1 MPSSQLRL
9 AVPSKGRLREGTLAL
24 LKDAGLHFEA
34 AERALSVVV
43 RNADLELLFIRTDDI
58 PELVQDGVADL
69 GICGQDLI
77 AEFGAE
83 APELALLGF
92 GRCRL
97 MAAVPNSSPIT
108 TMNDLQGLRVATA
121 HRNVTSEYFER
132 EGLNVGVIPLKG
144 SVEVAPK
151 LGVADGIVDLVSSG
165 STLRVNGLR
174 TIGTLLES
182 EAVLF
187 TSPAALAA
195 NTPECHQ
202 LATAL
207 LAVVNARRKR
217 YLLLN
222 APAAAVEAVTD
233 IIPGLASPTIV
244 PEASSEWVA
253 VHSVVDRDS
262 IWDLLPRL
270 QAVGARDILVMR
282 IEQMVS

>member
-1 MPSSQLRL
+1 MSESPIRL
-9 AVPSKGRLREGTLAL
+9 AIPSKGRLREGTLAL
-24 LKDAGLHFEA
+24 LEDAGLQFEA
-34 AERALSVVV
+34 AERALSVMV

-58 PELVQDGVADL
+58 PELVQDGVADV

-83 APELALLGF
+83 ATELATLGY

-97 MAAVPNSSPIT
+97 MAAVPNISSVQGIP
-108 TMNDLQGLRVATA
+108 DLAGSRIATA
-121 HRNVTSEYFER
+121 HRGVTTRFFAEM
-132 EGLNVGVIPLKG
+132 GIDVDVIPLKG

-151 LGVADGIVDLVSSG
+151 LGVAEAVVDLVSSG
-165 STLRVNGLR
+165 STLKVNGLR
-174 TIGTLLES
+174 TVGTLMES

-187 TSPAALAA
+187 GTPRGLAENGPA
-195 NTPECHQ
+195 CHQ

-207 LAVVNARRKR
+207 SAVVNARRKR

-222 APAAAVEAVTD
+222 APASAVEAITE
-233 IIPGLASPTIV
+233 IIPGLASPTVV

-270 QAVGARDILVMR
+270 QSAGARGILVMR
-282 IEQMVS
+282 IEQMIA

>member
-1 MPSSQLRL
+1 MAASQLRL

-24 LKDAGLHFEA
+24 LKDAGLQFEA
-34 AERALSVVV
+34 AERALSVAV

-58 PELVQDGVADL
+58 PELVQDGVADV

-77 AEFGAE
+77 AEFGAD
-83 APELALLGF
+83 APELAQLGF

-97 MAAVPNSSPIT
+97 MAAVPNASPIKE
-108 TMNDLQGLRVATA
+108 MGDLQGLRVATA
-121 HRNVTSEYFER
+121 HRNVTARFFER
-132 EGLNVGVIPLKG
+132 EELKVGVIPLKG

-195 NTPECHQ
+195 NTAACHQ

-207 LAVVNARRKR
+207 LAVVNARQKR

-222 APAAAVEAVTD
+222 APAASVDAVTA

-253 VHSVVDRDS
+253 VHSVVDRDAV
-262 IWDLLPRL
+262 WDLLPRL

>member
-1 MPSSQLRL
+1 MTSPLLRL
-9 AVPSKGRLREGTLAL
+9 AIPSKGRLRDGTLDL
-24 LKDAGLHFEA
+24 LRDAGLQFEA
-34 AERALSVVV
+34 PERALSVLV

-58 PELVQDGVADL
+58 PELVQDGVAEV

-83 APELALLGF
+83 APELAALGY

-97 MAAVPNSSPIT
+97 MAAVPNSSPA
-108 TMNDLQGLRVATA
+108 NELADLTGLRVATA
-121 HRNVTSEYFER
+121 HHKVTSRFFR
-132 EGLNVGVIPLKG
+132 DAGIDLSLIPLRG

-151 LGVADGIVDLVSSG
+151 LGVAEAVVDLVSTG
-165 STLRVNGLR
+165 STLKVNGLR
-174 TIGTLLES
+174 TVGTLLES

-195 NTPECHQ
+195 RGAECRQ

-207 LAVVNARRKR
+207 SAVVDARRKR

-222 APAAAVEAVTD
+222 APATAVEAITE

-253 VHSVVDRDS
+253 VHSVIDRDS
-262 IWDLLPRL
+262 VWDLLPRL
-270 QAVGARDILVMR
+270 QAAGARGILVMR
-282 IEQMVS
+282 IEQMVH